1 MSSLFILN
9 QATTLLTKRLE
20 NCVLTHAGYAK
31 HAQVHCTLRVIGD
44 GSGGPIEWFEAVD
57 GYCKRVDATF
67 LPEPINMVT
76 NAAFLIAAIWA
87 LRCPDLPVMGR
98 V

>member
-1 MSSLFILN
+1 MIKCLARCACLAMG
-9 QATTLLTKRLE
+9 Q
-20 NCVLTHAGYAK
+20 
-31 HAQVHCTLRVIGD
+31 GD
-44 GSGGPIEWFEAVD
+44 QMEWFEAVD

-76 NAAFLIAAIWA
+76 NAAFLIAAICA